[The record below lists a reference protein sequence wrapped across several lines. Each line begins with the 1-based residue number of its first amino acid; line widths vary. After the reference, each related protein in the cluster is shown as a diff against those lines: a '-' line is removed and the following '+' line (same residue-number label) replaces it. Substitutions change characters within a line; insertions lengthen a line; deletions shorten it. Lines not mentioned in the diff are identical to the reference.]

1 MEKTLPSY
9 ARYALQLLGLT
20 LLVVALRRLDGILL
34 PILFSALFAFLLVPV
49 VRRLEGWRWPRWLAI
64 LVSIL
69 MLMAILTGLV
79 WVLTTQLMSFSSE
92 WDHIQE
98 RLLTQYE
105 VLRSSMAQQFNI
117 TLPGKGALLA
127 QTLAGLRARGST
139 IANSA
144 ASTTS
149 DVLEVLS
156 VVPIYIF
163 CFLFYRDHF
172 RQFLYRL
179 TADAGR
185 RSLMMTVV
193 HKIEEVTQNYLLG
206 LVTVIFIVALL
217 NITGLLLLDVKYAI
231 FFGVFASILT
241 IIPFIGMIIGA
252 TLPAIYTLVETG
264 SPLKAL
270 GVVAVFVFVQFLEGN
285 FITPTITGSKVSINA
300 LAAIV
305 GLILGAELWGLP
317 GMILSIPL
325 VAVLKV
331 VFDATPG
338 MEPYGYLLGDV
349 SDDVPRSAHARALG
363 GPYPSGPA
371 GWWARLKDALHRPKL

>member
-1 MEKTLPSY
+1 MEKSFPSY
-9 ARYALQLLGLT
+9 IRHTAQLLGLT
-20 LLVVALRRLDGILL
+20 LLIIALRRLDGILL

-49 VRRLEGWRWPRWLAI
+49 TRRLEEWRWPRWLAI

-69 MLMAILTGLV
+69 LLAGVLTGIV
-79 WVLTTQLMSFSSE
+79 WILTTQLMDFAQE
-92 WDHIQE
+92 WDHIQS
-98 RLLTQYE
+98 RLLVQYE
-105 VLRSSMAQQFNI
+105 TLRSSVAQQFRLK
-117 TLPGKGALLA
+117 LPDKRALLS
-127 QTLAGLRARGST
+127 QTLAGLRERGT
-139 IANSA
+139 LIFNSA

-156 VVPIYIF
+156 LVPIYIF

-179 TADAGR
+179 TRDAGQ
-185 RSLMMTVV
+185 RSVMMTVV

-206 LVTVIFIVALL
+206 LLTVIFIVALL
-217 NITGLLLLDVKYAI
+217 NITGLLLLGVKYAV
-231 FFGVFASILT
+231 FFGAFASILT

-252 TLPAIYTLVETG
+252 TLPAVYTFVETG
-264 SPLKAL
+264 SVWHTV
-270 GVVAVFVFVQFLEGN
+270 GVIGVFTFVQFLEGN

-305 GLILGAELWGLP
+305 GLILGGELWGLP

-338 MEPYGYLLGDV
+338 MEPYGFLLGDV
-349 SDDVPRSAHARALG
+349 HEDVPKQQGGPTPPGWWERIKRAL
-363 GPYPSGPA
+363 
-371 GWWARLKDALHRPKL
+371 RKPKL